1 MELFR
6 HIMKDVH
13 EFPHRVKLFEMFG
26 FGEPLCNPN
35 LAEMISEAR
44 KEGVVEKIDFT
55 TNGLL
60 FNRDNIDKIISA
72 GVDTIRISLQGLDAD
87 KYMKVCGVK
96 LHFDKFIENLTYLYE
111 HRGSCKIRMKI
122 ADVSIKNVPNGENRF
137 KEIFGPIADSIFV
150 EHIIPMFESV
160 DYSDDV
166 YKNAIN
172 GRENVRQG
180 QIHKVCHRPF
190 YRMRV
195 AANGKVTAA
204 CCDVPQDII
213 LGDINE
219 NTLSEIWRGG
229 VHTSLLKMQLEGK
242 RFQYPVCMNCVLPN
256 DITNEA
262 DLLDPW
268 ADDILK
274 RF

>member
-1 MELFR
+1 MQSKSCR
-6 HIMKDVH
+6 YDINSQK
-13 EFPHRVKLFEMFG
+13 
-26 FGEPLCNPN
+26 
-35 LAEMISEAR
+35 R
-44 KEGVVEKIDFT
+44 KCRKKIDFT

-60 FNRDNIDKIISA
+60 FDRNNIDRIIDS
-72 GVDTIRISLQGLDAD
+72 GVDTIRVSLQGLDSDA
-87 KYMKVCGVK
+87 YMKVCGVK
-96 LHFDKFIENLTYLYE
+96 LDFDKFIDNLTYLYE
-111 HRGSCKIRMKI
+111 HRGSCKVRMKI
-122 ADVSIKNVPNGENRF
+122 ADVAIKDIPDGERKF
-137 KEIFGPIADSIFV
+137 EEIFGSIADSIFV

-160 DYSDDV
+160 DYSADV

-172 GRENVRQG
+172 GRENVKQK

-229 VHTSLLKMQLEGK
+229 GTY
-242 RFQYPVCMNCVLPN
+242 F
-256 DITNEA
+256 ITENA
-262 DLLDPW
+262 
-268 ADDILK
+268 A
-274 RF
+274 